1 MPLTFDPERSVG
13 FLVHDVSRLL
23 RRNFNRRVQAL
34 GLTQTQWRAI
44 AQLSRDEGINQATLA
59 DLMEVQPIT
68 IARLIDRIEAAGW
81 VERRPDPTDRRAVQL
96 YLTDKAQPILAL
108 MQERASETRERAMA
122 GLLPNVRETLIDTLR
137 HMKRNLVE
145 AEAKAARGGGPGETK
160 STHAGGND

>member
-1 MPLTFDPERSVG
+1 VPLTFDPERSIG

-44 AQLSRDEGINQATLA
+44 AQLSRNEGINQATLA
-59 DLMEVQPIT
+59 DFMEVQPIT
-68 IARLIDRIEAAGW
+68 LARLIDRIEAAGW

-108 MQERASETRERAMA
+108 MHERAAETRERAMA
-122 GLLPNVRETLIDTLR
+122 GLPSDVRETLIETLR

-145 AEAKAARGGGPGETK
+145 ADTESARGGSRGETK
-160 STHAGGND
+160 TAHAGGND

>member
-13 FLVHDVSRLL
+13 FLVHDLSRLL

-34 GLTQTQWRAI
+34 GLTETQWRAI
-44 AQLSRDEGINQATLA
+44 AQLSRNEGINQATLA

-68 IARLIDRIEAAGW
+68 IARLIDRIETAGW